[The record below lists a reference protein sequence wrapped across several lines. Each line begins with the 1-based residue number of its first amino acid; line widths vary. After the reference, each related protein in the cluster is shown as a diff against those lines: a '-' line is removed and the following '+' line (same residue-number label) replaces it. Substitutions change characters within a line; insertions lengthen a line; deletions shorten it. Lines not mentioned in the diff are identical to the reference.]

1 MTGAPGSIDRAT
13 DRRTER
19 TDGAGTPAI
28 PGRLTSDGR
37 HPVLVPEDWDQY
49 LDASEWSLG
58 DDGLPFRTAARVLVV
73 TRDADVL
80 LLAGHDATDPEHT
93 WVFTP
98 GGGLHPGENPRAGAV
113 RELGEESGI
122 NVAPT
127 ELEGPIAHREAIFRF
142 ATVTCRQDEVFF
154 LLRLPSARTVGGDGW
169 TDLERDVVDSISWWS
184 SEDLQAAQER
194 GQEIYPVRL
203 PSIVRELAA
212 GWSGEPL
219 DLTDP
224 VDAQLLAELTD
235 RRPPSSC
242 TDRQGPR

>member
-1 MTGAPGSIDRAT
+1 MTGSPVNGGRASGHPG
-13 DRRTER
+13 
-19 TDGAGTPAI
+19 
-28 PGRLTSDGR
+28 GR

-169 TDLERDVVDSISWWS
+169 TDLERDVVDSTSWWS

>member
-1 MTGAPGSIDRAT
+1 MTGSAGNGGGASSHPG
-13 DRRTER
+13 
-19 TDGAGTPAI
+19 
-28 PGRLTSDGR
+28 GR
-37 HPVLVPEDWDQY
+37 HPVLVPEDWEQY

-98 GGGLHPGENPRAGAV
+98 GGGLRPGEDPRAGAV

-122 NVAPT
+122 DVAPT
-127 ELEGPIAHREAIFRF
+127 DLEGPIAHREAIFRF

-169 TDLERDVVDSISWWS
+169 TDLERDVIDSISWWS

-224 VDAQLLAELTD
+224 VDAELLAELTAH
-235 RRPPSSC
+235 RPPSSR
-242 TDRQGPR
+242 TDRQGPA

>member
-1 MTGAPGSIDRAT
+1 M
-13 DRRTER
+13 
-19 TDGAGTPAI
+19 
-28 PGRLTSDGR
+28 
-37 HPVLVPEDWDQY
+37 
-49 LDASEWSLG
+49 
-58 DDGLPFRTAARVLVV
+58 
-73 TRDADVL
+73 
-80 LLAGHDATDPEHT
+80 
-93 WVFTP
+93 
-98 GGGLHPGENPRAGAV
+98 

-224 VDAQLLAELTD
+224 VDHEVLAELASN
-235 RRPPSSC
+235 PPRHCDPS
-242 TDRQGPR
+242 T

>member
-1 MTGAPGSIDRAT
+1 M
-13 DRRTER
+13 
-19 TDGAGTPAI
+19 
-28 PGRLTSDGR
+28 
-37 HPVLVPEDWDQY
+37 
-49 LDASEWSLG
+49 
-58 DDGLPFRTAARVLVV
+58 
-73 TRDADVL
+73 
-80 LLAGHDATDPEHT
+80 
-93 WVFTP
+93 
-98 GGGLHPGENPRAGAV
+98 

-122 NVAPT
+122 DVAPT

-224 VDAQLLAELTD
+224 VDAELLAELTA
-235 RRPPSSC
+235 RRPPTSR

>member
-1 MTGAPGSIDRAT
+1 MTGSPVNGGRASGHPG
-13 DRRTER
+13 
-19 TDGAGTPAI
+19 
-28 PGRLTSDGR
+28 GR
-37 HPVLVPEDWDQY
+37 HPALVPEDWDQY

-122 NVAPT
+122 DVAPT

-224 VDAQLLAELTD
+224 VDAELLAELTAH
-235 RRPPSSC
+235 RPPTSR

>member
-1 MTGAPGSIDRAT
+1 M
-13 DRRTER
+13 
-19 TDGAGTPAI
+19 
-28 PGRLTSDGR
+28 
-37 HPVLVPEDWDQY
+37 LVPKDWDQH
-49 LDASEWSLG
+49 LDSSEWSLG

-73 TRDADVL
+73 TRDADML
-80 LLAGHDATDPEHT
+80 LLVGHDAANPDHT

-98 GGGLHPGENPRAGAV
+98 GGGLRPGEDPCAGAV
-113 RELGEESGI
+113 RELAEESGI
-122 NVAPT
+122 EIAPAD
-127 ELEGPIAHREAIFRF
+127 LEGPVAHREAIFRF

-235 RRPPSSC
+235 RHPPSSC